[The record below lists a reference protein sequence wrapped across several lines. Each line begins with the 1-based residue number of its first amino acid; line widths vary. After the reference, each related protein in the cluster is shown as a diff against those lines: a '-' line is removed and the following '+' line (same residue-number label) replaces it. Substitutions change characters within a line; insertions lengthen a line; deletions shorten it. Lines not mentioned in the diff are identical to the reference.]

1 MSGYQGAMPSS
12 TFAPIARQPL
22 SCQLLRRQRLPRAA
36 TAVALLALGLG
47 LAGCAGSVSEF
58 GDNMTTAF
66 ADPAKYDFYDCKQ
79 LQNERKAINTH
90 IDELKRLMAKAETG
104 VGGPVVAEMVYR
116 QDYISYRGQLKFL
129 DEAWRR
135 NKCVEVPE
143 PANAS
148 AAPPVVLSGKG
159 KGKGKSQGGPA
170 APRSD
175 NAVY

>member
-1 MSGYQGAMPSS
+1 MPSS
-12 TFAPIARQPL
+12 TFAPIARRQPSSCRPL
-22 SCQLLRRQRLPRAA
+22 SCQLSGRPRAPRAA
-36 TAVALLALGLG
+36 TAIAIVMIGLG
-47 LAGCAGSVSEF
+47 LAGCAGSVGEL

-66 ADPAKYDFYDCKQ
+66 ADPAKYDFYDCKR
-79 LQNERKAINTH
+79 LQDERKSINTH
-90 IDELKRLMAKAETG
+90 VDELKRLMAKAETG

-143 PANAS
+143 PANAP